1 MNPVFP
7 PRDYWH
13 LANPDYLWLLL
24 LIPVFFL
31 LRGWIRRKPPG
42 IFFPAIS
49 TAERLIRDPRQSLR
63 HVIPLCRVL
72 AMVLLVF
79 AMARPQGEVRRVDRV
94 VRALDI
100 MLVLDLSES
109 MRAYD
114 IKPNRLA
121 AARDVLEKFI
131 MERKLDRVGIVVF
144 SGAGFTLM
152 PLTTDYPS
160 IIAGL
165 REITTNTVRIEGTA
179 IGEALLTAANRLLE
193 AGTTEN
199 SAEKSSP
206 GRVVILATD
215 GVNNRGID
223 PVAAARILAKKGLK
237 LYTISLGGERRVP
250 RFRRDFSGQL
260 LPLKDVYGRR
270 QYWEKP
276 DEETLRRLAEIGG
289 GQYFRAGN
297 RGKLEE
303 VLDQINQLEKR
314 KVTLKR
320 SVEYHEWYFWP
331 LALALFFLGLER
343 ILART
348 RFRRF

>member
-1 MNPVFP
+1 MNTLFLPGA
-7 PRDYWH
+7 WH
-13 LANPDYLWLLL
+13 LANPGFLWWLL
-24 LIPVFFL
+24 LIPIFFL
-31 LRGWIRRKPPG
+31 LRSWSRCKPPG
-42 IFFPAIS
+42 ILFPAIGM
-49 TAERLIRDPRQSLR
+49 AEKLIRDPRQSLH

-72 AMVLLVF
+72 ALVLLVL
-79 AMARPQGEVRRVDRV
+79 AMARPQGEVRRVERI

-121 AARDVLEKFI
+121 AAQAVLEKFI
-131 MERKLDRVGIVVF
+131 KERKIDRVGIVVF

-160 IIAGL
+160 IIASL
-165 REITTNTVRIEGTA
+165 RDITTNTVRIEGTA

-193 AGTTEN
+193 AGTEN
-199 SAEKSSP
+199 SSENPSS

-223 PVAAARILAKKGLK
+223 PVAAARILAEKGLK
-237 LYTISLGGERRVP
+237 LYTISLGGERRVL
-250 RFRRDFSGQL
+250 RFQRNFSGKL
-260 LPLKDVYGRR
+260 VPLRDIYGRR

-276 DEETLRRLAEIGG
+276 DVDTLRRLAEIGG
-289 GQYFRAGN
+289 GQYFQAGN

-303 VLDQINQLEKR
+303 VLDQINKLEKR
-314 KVTLKR
+314 RVKIKH
-320 SVEYHEWYFWP
+320 SIEYRELYLWP
-331 LALALFFLGLER
+331 LAMALFFLGLER

>member
-1 MNPVFP
+1 M
-7 PRDYWH
+7 
-13 LANPDYLWLLL
+13 
-24 LIPVFFL
+24 
-31 LRGWIRRKPPG
+31 
-42 IFFPAIS
+42 
-49 TAERLIRDPRQSLR
+49 IRDPRQSLH

-72 AMVLLVF
+72 ALVLLAF

-109 MRAYD
+109 MRAND

-121 AARDVLEKFI
+121 AARAVLQKFI

-160 IIAGL
+160 VIAGL
-165 REITTNTVRIEGTA
+165 QDITTNTVRIEGTA

-193 AGTTEN
+193 AGMEN
-199 SAEKSSP
+199 FSENSSP

-223 PVAAARILAKKGLK
+223 PEAAARILAEKGLK
-237 LYTISLGGERRVP
+237 LYTISLGGEERVP

-260 LPLKDVYGRR
+260 VPLRDVYGRR
-270 QYWEKP
+270 LYWEKP
-276 DEETLRRLAEIGG
+276 DEDTLRRLAEIGG
-289 GQYFRAGN
+289 GQYFQAGN

-303 VLDQINQLEKR
+303 VLDQINKLEKQ

-320 SVEYHEWYFWP
+320 SVEHQEWFFWP